1 MVTWNVA
8 AIAPDLD
15 ILEGWPGGNRREDLE
30 GGLKAEDLDKG
41 VTAKPGV
48 FCPI

>member
-15 ILEGWPGGNRREDLE
+15 IPEGWPGDNRREDLE

-48 FCPI
+48 FRPI

>member
-1 MVTWNVA
+1 MVTGNVTA
-8 AIAPDLD
+8 TAPDLD
-15 ILEGWPGGNRREDLE
+15 IPEGWPGGNRREDLE